1 MLQDNPLLAQLKQQ
15 LRESMPTKEGT
26 VKATAKGFGFLEVS
40 EKESIFI
47 PPPYMKKVLHGDRI
61 TALVRTENEK
71 EVAEPETLVEQG
83 LTRFVA
89 RVKWFRDRLNIVPDH
104 PLIKDAI
111 KARTIKGLDEKGL
124 KEGDWVLGE
133 LKRHALKDNGFFAE
147 VVELIAGVDDPIA
160 PWWVVLARNKLANQ
174 APRDQDEW
182 QTLEESLPR
191 RDLTEVPFFTIDSES
206 TQDMD
211 DALSVKQ
218 LDNGWELTVAI
229 ADPTA
234 YVPHDSDLDKV
245 AAERAFTVYLPG
257 RNIPMLPRT
266 LADELCS
273 LKAGEERPA
282 LCARLLIDFDGKVT
296 DQVEFFAARI
306 RSQAKLAY
314 DKVSDWVEQ
323 KGDWQPES
331 EVIAE
336 QLRELT
342 ELTRARSAWRSEHAI
357 VFKDRPDYRFELDD
371 ASNVVAIHVDHRRI
385 ANQMVE
391 EAMIA
396 ANLACGNWLAEH
408 AGTGVFNVHAGF
420 DPEKL
425 AQVAELLQAHE
436 APFEPESLAS
446 LEGFCAL
453 RRWLDARDTSYLDNR
468 VRRYQSFAAMS
479 VTPAEHYGLGLA
491 AYATWTSPIRKYG
504 DIINHRLIKA
514 ILAEQ
519 EHEAH
524 TPSAELAQHLSEQ
537 RRMHRRAERDI
548 ADWLYV
554 RYLQPA
560 VAEGKVFDAEIIDIG
575 RGGVKLRLQ
584 ENGAVVFMPSSLI
597 LANRDRLEC
606 SWDDGRVYLDKE
618 AVYELGQHI
627 QVILTEAVE
636 DTRSLIAKP
645 AIPLVPEKQEKPEQ
659 PAS

>member
-1 MLQDNPLLAQLKQQ
+1 MFQNNPLLAQLKQQ
-15 LRESMPTKEGT
+15 IRETLPIKEGV
-26 VKATAKGFGFLEVS
+26 VKGTSKGFGFLEVS
-40 EKESIFI
+40 EKESFFI
-47 PPPYMKKVLHGDRI
+47 PPPHMKKVMHGDRI
-61 TALVRTENEK
+61 TAVLRSENEK
-71 EVAEPETLVEQG
+71 ELVEPETLLEAGV
-83 LTRFVA
+83 TRFVA

-104 PLIKDAI
+104 PLMKDAI
-111 KARTIKGLDEKGL
+111 KARAIKGLDEKSL

-133 LKRHALKDNGFFAE
+133 LTRHALKDNKGFFAS
-147 VVELIAGVDDPIA
+147 VVEVIAGVDDPIA

-174 APRDQDEW
+174 APEDREEW
-182 QTLEESLPR
+182 QTLEEPLPR
-191 RDLTEVPFFTIDSES
+191 QDLTDVPFFTIDGES
-206 TQDMD
+206 TLDMD
-211 DALSVKQ
+211 DALSVKK

-234 YVPHDSDLDKV
+234 YVAHDSEMDKV

-273 LKAGEERPA
+273 LQEGVERPA
-282 LCARLLIDFDGKVT
+282 LCARLLIDFDGKVS
-296 DQVEFFAARI
+296 DKAEFFAARI
-306 RSQAKLAY
+306 RSQARLSY
-314 DKVSDWVEQ
+314 DQVSDWVEQ
-323 KGDWQPES
+323 IGNWQPGS

-342 ELTRARSAWRSEHAI
+342 ALTHARSAWRSEHAI
-357 VFKDRPDYRFELDD
+357 VFKDRPDYRFALDED
-371 ASNVVAIHVDHRRI
+371 SNVTAILVDHRRI

-396 ANLACGNWLAEH
+396 ANLSCGNWLTEH
-408 AGTGVFNVHAGF
+408 AGTGIFNVHAGF
-420 DPEKL
+420 DSEKMEGL
-425 AQVAELLQAHE
+425 AELLQTHE
-436 APFEPESLAS
+436 APFEPETLSS

-453 RRWLDARDTSYLDNR
+453 RRWLDARDTSYLDSR
-468 VRRYQSFAAMS
+468 TRRYQSFAAMS
-479 VTPAEHYGLGLA
+479 ATPGEHFGLGLT

-504 DIINHRLIKA
+504 DIVNHRLIKA

-519 EHEAH
+519 EHGVHA
-524 TPSAELAQHLSEQ
+524 PSDELAVHLSEQ

-560 VAEGKVFDAEIIDIG
+560 VAEGKVFDAEVIDIG

-606 SWDDGRVYLDKE
+606 SWDRRY
-618 AVYELGQHI
+618 
-627 QVILTEAVE
+627 
-636 DTRSLIAKP
+636 R
-645 AIPLVPEKQEKPEQ
+645 
-659 PAS
+659 

>member
-1 MLQDNPLLAQLKQQ
+1 MFQNNPLLAQLKQQ
-15 LRESMPTKEGT
+15 IRETLPIKEGI
-26 VKATAKGFGFLEVS
+26 VKGTSKGFGFLEVS
-40 EKESIFI
+40 EKESFFI
-47 PPPYMKKVLHGDRI
+47 PPPQMKKVMHGDHI
-61 TALVRTENEK
+61 TAVVRTENER
-71 EVAEPETLVEQG
+71 ELVEPETLIEAGV
-83 LTRFVA
+83 TRFVA

-104 PLIKDAI
+104 PLMKDAI
-111 KARTIKGLDEKGL
+111 KARAIKGLDEKSL

-133 LKRHALKDNGFFAE
+133 MTRHALKDNKGFFAS
-147 VVELIAGVDDPIA
+147 VVEVIAGVEDPIA

-174 APRDQDEW
+174 APEDRAEW
-182 QTLEESLPR
+182 QTLEETLPR
-191 RDLTEVPFFTIDSES
+191 QDLTDMPFFTIDGES
-206 TQDMD
+206 TLDMD
-211 DALSVKQ
+211 DALSVKK
-218 LDNGWELTVAI
+218 LDNAWELTVAI

-234 YVPHDSDLDKV
+234 YVAHNSEMDRV

-273 LKAGEERPA
+273 LQEGVERPA
-282 LCARLLIDFDGKVT
+282 LCARLQIDFDGKVS
-296 DQVEFFAARI
+296 DKADFFAAHI
-306 RSQAKLAY
+306 RSQARLSY
-314 DKVSDWVEQ
+314 DQVSDWVEQ
-323 KGDWQPES
+323 IGDWQPGS

-342 ELTRARSAWRSEHAI
+342 ALTHARSAWRSKHAI
-357 VFKDRPDYRFELDD
+357 VFKDRPDYRFALDED
-371 ASNVVAIHVDHRRI
+371 SNVTAILVDHRRI

-396 ANLACGNWLAEH
+396 ANLSCGNWLTEH
-408 AGTGVFNVHAGF
+408 AGTGIFNVHAGF
-420 DPEKL
+420 DSEKMEGL
-425 AQVAELLQAHE
+425 VELLQTHE
-436 APFEPESLAS
+436 APFEPDTLSS

-453 RRWLDARDTSYLDNR
+453 RRWLDARDTSYLDSR
-468 VRRYQSFAAMS
+468 TRRYQSFAAMS
-479 VTPAEHYGLGLA
+479 ATPGEHFGLGLT

-504 DIINHRLIKA
+504 DIVNHRLIKA

-519 EHEAH
+519 EHGVHA
-524 TPSAELAQHLSEQ
+524 PSDELAVHLSEQ

-560 VAEGKVFDAEIIDIG
+560 VAEGKVFDAEVVDIG

-606 SWDDGRVYLDKE
+606 SWDDGRVYLDK
-618 AVYELGQHI
+618 APLYELGQAV
-627 QVILTEAVE
+627 QVIITEAIE

-645 AIPLVPEKQEKPEQ
+645 AQ
-659 PAS
+659 PISPVAPQ

>member
-1 MLQDNPLLAQLKQQ
+1 MFQNNPLLAQLKQQ
-15 LRESMPTKEGT
+15 IRETLPIKEGV
-26 VKATAKGFGFLEVS
+26 VKGTSKGFGFLEVS
-40 EKESIFI
+40 EKESFFI
-47 PPPYMKKVLHGDRI
+47 PPPHMKKVMHGDHI
-61 TALVRTENEK
+61 TAVVRTENDREL
-71 EVAEPETLVEQG
+71 VEPETLIEAGV
-83 LTRFVA
+83 TRFVA

-104 PLIKDAI
+104 PLMKDAI
-111 KARTIKGLDEKGL
+111 KARAIKGLDEKSL

-133 LKRHALKDNGFFAE
+133 LTRHALKDNNGFFAS
-147 VVELIAGVDDPIA
+147 VVEVIAGVDDPIA

-174 APRDQDEW
+174 APADHKEW
-182 QTLEESLPR
+182 QTVEESLPR
-191 RDLTEVPFFTIDSES
+191 RDLTDVPFFTIDGES
-206 TQDMD
+206 TLDMD
-211 DALSVKQ
+211 DALSVKK
-218 LDNGWELTVAI
+218 LDNGWELLVAI

-234 YVPHDSDLDKV
+234 YVAHNSDMDKV

-273 LKAGEERPA
+273 LQEGVNRSA
-282 LCARLLIDFDGKVT
+282 LCARLFIDNDGKV
-296 DQVEFFAARI
+296 DDEAEFFAATI
-306 RSQAKLAY
+306 RSQARLSY
-314 DKVSDWVEQ
+314 DQVSDWVEQ
-323 KGDWQPES
+323 IGDWQPAN

-336 QLRELT
+336 QLRDLT
-342 ELTRARSAWRSEHAI
+342 TLTHTRSAWRSKHAI
-357 VFKDRPDYRFELDD
+357 VFKDRPDYRFALDEN
-371 ASNVVAIHVDHRRI
+371 SSVTAILVDYRRI

-396 ANLACGNWLAEH
+396 ANLACGNWLNKH
-408 AGTGVFNVHAGF
+408 VGTGIFNVHAGF
-420 DPEKL
+420 DSEKMEGL
-425 AQVAELLQAHE
+425 VELLQAHE
-436 APFEPESLAS
+436 APFEPESVTS

-453 RRWLDARDTSYLDNR
+453 RRWLDERETTYLDSR
-468 VRRYQSFAAMS
+468 TRRYQSFAAMS
-479 VTPAEHYGLGLA
+479 ATPGAHFGLGLT

-504 DIINHRLIKA
+504 DIVNHRLIKA

-519 EHEAH
+519 AH
-524 TPSAELAQHLSEQ
+524 DAFVPSDELAVHLSEQ

-560 VAEGKVFDAEIIDIG
+560 VAEGKVFDAEVIDIG

-606 SWDDGRVYLDKE
+606 SWDDGRVYLDK
-618 AVYELGQHI
+618 APLYELGQAV
-627 QVILTEAVE
+627 QVIITEAIE

-645 AIPLVPEKQEKPEQ
+645 AQ
-659 PAS
+659 PIAPVAPQ

>member
-1 MLQDNPLLAQLKQQ
+1 MFQNNPLLAQLKQQ
-15 LRESMPTKEGT
+15 IRESIPTKEGT
-26 VKATAKGFGFLEVS
+26 IKATARGFGFLEVS

-47 PPPYMKKVLHGDRI
+47 PPPYMKKVLHGDRV

-71 EVAEPETLVEQG
+71 EVAEPDSLIEQG
-83 LTRFVA
+83 ITRFVA

-111 KARTIKGLDEKGL
+111 KARAKKGLDEKSL
-124 KEGDWVLGE
+124 KDGDWVVAE
-133 LKRHALKDNGFFAE
+133 LKRHALNDNGFFAD
-147 VVELIAGVDDPIA
+147 VVELVAGVDDPIA
-160 PWWVVLARNKLANQ
+160 PWWVVLARNALANQ
-174 APRDQDEW
+174 APQDQEQW
-182 QTLEESLPR
+182 QTLEDTLPR
-191 RDLTEVPFFTIDSES
+191 QDLTDQPLFTIDSES

-211 DALSVKQ
+211 DALGIRK

-234 YVPHDSDLDKV
+234 YVAHDSELDKI

-273 LKAGEERPA
+273 LKAGEIRPA
-282 LCARLLIDFDGKVT
+282 LCARLHVTFDGQVT
-296 DQVEFFAARI
+296 EQVEFFAARI

-314 DKVSDWVEQ
+314 DKVSDWLEQ

-331 EVIAE
+331 EIIAE
-336 QLRELT
+336 QLRELAAFT
-342 ELTRARSAWRSEHAI
+342 EARSRWRTEHAI
-357 VFKDRPDYRFELDD
+357 VFKDRPDYRFELDT
-371 ASNVVAIHVDHRRI
+371 ASNVVAIHVDQRRI

-391 EAMIA
+391 ESMIA

-408 AGTGVFNVHAGF
+408 AGTGIFNVHAGF
-420 DPEKL
+420 DSEKMEQL
-425 AQVAELLQAHE
+425 IELLQAHE
-436 APFEPESLAS
+436 APFDPDTLAT
-446 LEGFCAL
+446 LDGFCAL
-453 RRWLDARDTSYLDNR
+453 RRWLDARETSYLDSR
-468 VRRYQSFAAMS
+468 IRRYQSFAAMG
-479 VTPAEHYGLGLA
+479 VTPAAHYGLGLT

-514 ILAEQ
+514 ILSEQ
-519 EHEAH
+519 AVDRHAP
-524 TPSAELAQHLSEQ
+524 TVELATHLSEQ

-554 RYLQPA
+554 RYLQGA
-560 VAEGKVFDAEIIDIG
+560 VTEAKVFEAEIIDIG

-618 AVYELGQHI
+618 PIFELGQFT

-636 DTRSLIAKP
+636 ETRSLIAKP
-645 AIPLVPEKQEKPEQ
+645 AVSVVPEKQEKPEQ
-659 PAS
+659 SAS